1 MSRFEIVPHAGG
13 YLLEMDGLPQS
24 HVDLE
29 DPRHLAMEY
38 MAHLAAVLRGVN
50 PPAPAPLRVTHV
62 GGAAMTMPRWVQDV
76 RPGSPQIV
84 LEPDAELTEAVR
96 RELPLPRGHRIRVR
110 AQTGEEGVPQLKD
123 GSADLV
129 LVDAFAGGVTVPGLT
144 TLEMLTETRR
154 VLGARGVVALNIP
167 DHPQRRFVAR
177 VLATLETVG
186 FGHLGVIT
194 HRSGWDGKRF
204 ANHVVVAWDEPSTD
218 GADGGDEAAE
228 DQATVLDRELVDAII
243 RDESVPARA
252 RWDDDLAGL
261 RRSAAPLTA
270 ADPMTSDPFP
280 ETLLRHR

>member
-1 MSRFEIVPHAGG
+1 M
-13 YLLEMDGLPQS
+13 
-24 HVDLE
+24 
-29 DPRHLAMEY
+29 
-38 MAHLAAVLRGVN
+38 
-50 PPAPAPLRVTHV
+50 
-62 GGAAMTMPRWVQDV
+62 
-76 RPGSPQIV
+76 
-84 LEPDAELTEAVR
+84 
-96 RELPLPRGHRIRVR
+96 
-110 AQTGEEGVPQLKD
+110 
-123 GSADLV
+123 
-129 LVDAFAGGVTVPGLT
+129 
-144 TLEMLTETRR
+144 
-154 VLGARGVVALNIP
+154 
-167 DHPQRRFVAR
+167 
-177 VLATLETVG
+177 LATLETVG